1 MTSRPLALR
10 VLLGCL
16 AFLGIS
22 AIFGAIMLVPDPTGA
37 MIGMPISLLEFSPF
51 QDFLIPGLILGIV
64 FGIGSFATFLALWF
78 QSTWS
83 LGTTLTHLTGEH
95 WSWSAAFMI
104 GAGQIIW
111 IVTQMLMMRGVSGL
125 HFLYGGLGLVIV
137 LLTLEPQLRRYLAL
151 DGVRNV
157 SKFY

>member
-1 MTSRPLALR
+1 MTSRPLGLR

-64 FGIGSFATFLALWF
+64 FGIGSFAAILALWF
-78 QSTWS
+78 CPTWS
-83 LGTTLTHLTGEH
+83 LGTSLTHLTGEH

-104 GAGQIIW
+104 GVGQMIW

-137 LLTLEPQLRRYLAL
+137 LLTLEPHLRRYLAL

-157 SKFY
+157 SKSY